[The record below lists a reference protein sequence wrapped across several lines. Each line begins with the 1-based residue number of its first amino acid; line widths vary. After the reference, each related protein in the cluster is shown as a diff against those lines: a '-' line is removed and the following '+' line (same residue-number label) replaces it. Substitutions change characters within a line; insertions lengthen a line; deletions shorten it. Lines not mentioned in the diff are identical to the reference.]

1 MDAYPTPPKSADS
14 GRVRTVPALFHRRVP
29 VLLFF
34 GIAAVLVAVFAT
46 LFHRIGSRRSLEM
59 EGVRARLSSLTQVR
73 QERLASWLEAC
84 SADADM
90 VALFPS
96 VRELL
101 NEPGGPGLDE
111 PTAADHPDLHVHA
124 RMVLDLVVRTHG
136 YGAILLAD
144 RTGAVIGSSTEPPAV
159 DPEVIQDALGAAG
172 VGAPFFSEV
181 SPDATR
187 RLLLFSSPVWKE
199 GVALPGDR
207 AILGVLLFLVDPVA
221 AVFPMMTH
229 RVLLGATDDL
239 ILAHLGD
246 GGLQPMTPVRF
257 HLPDSDDAPFL
268 RASLPDS
275 LAGPGET
282 FLEAR
287 DYRGVEVYASIR
299 PVEGTPWMV
308 VGKIDRVEALE
319 GVSDDWFWLLATGIA
334 SLLAVA
340 VLFVAM
346 SRHYRARHF
355 QALADQE
362 ARYRALAENAR
373 DIILIVDSDARIVEA
388 NRAAAKA
395 YGHSID
401 DLTGMSLEVL
411 RAPDSK
417 PSAAERMRQAAS
429 GDIFYETE
437 QRRRDGTTFAVEVS
451 ARGIHVGDQ
460 ELVVAIIRDIT
471 ERKRLEKQSVIAQRM
486 EALGQLAGGVAHD
499 FNNLLTAI
507 RGYAV
512 LVQETFAPD
521 DVRRNELEEV
531 VKASDRA
538 AALTQQLLAFSRRQ
552 ATERRV
558 IDLNAI
564 VTGLEGMLPRLIGE
578 NIRFLTD
585 LDGRPLWIR
594 ADAGQIENLL
604 VNLVVNARDAMPQG
618 GTLTLS
624 TRAAMLSGGGH
635 RVREHARLEVA
646 DTGIGMDDETRARA
660 FEPFFT
666 TKEHGRGTGLGL
678 STCYGIV
685 QQHDGAIS
693 LESLPG
699 HGTTVRIDLPMAVRT
714 LTDEM
719 PALTEGPV
727 PRGVESILLAEDD
740 AGVRAYTGQVLRS
753 LGYTVI
759 SAASG
764 PEALDV
770 VRVRP
775 DVAIDLLVTD
785 VVMPG
790 MSGVELQKGLRQLRP
805 DLKTLFVSGYAE
817 SSMFE
822 MGGVERGASVL
833 RKPFSPAEMGRK
845 IREVLD
851 RKARRS
857 SRAPS

>member
-1 MDAYPTPPKSADS
+1 MDAYPTPPSSADS
-14 GRVRTVPALFHRRVP
+14 GRFRTVPALFHRRVP
-29 VLLFF
+29 LLLFF
-34 GIAAVLVAVFAT
+34 GILTLLIVLLGT
-46 LFHRIGSRRSLEM
+46 LLHRMGSRRSLEM
-59 EGVRARLSSLTQVR
+59 EGIRARLSAMTQVR
-73 QERLASWLEAC
+73 QERLASWLQAC
-84 SADADM
+84 SADAQM

-96 VRELL
+96 VRDLL
-101 NEPGGPGLDE
+101 LEPGASGLDE
-111 PTAADHPDLHVHA
+111 PLTVDQSALPAHV
-124 RMVLDLVVRTHG
+124 RMVLDLVIRTHG

-144 RTGAVIGSSTEPPAV
+144 RTGTVIGSSTEPPAV
-159 DPEVIQDALGAAG
+159 DPEVFQDALGAAR
-172 VGAPFFSEV
+172 VGARFFSEV
-181 SPDATR
+181 SPDATH
-187 RLLLFSSPVWKE
+187 RLLLFSAPVLKE
-199 GVALPGDR
+199 GAALPGDR
-207 AILGVLLFLVDPVA
+207 ALLGVLLFLVDPVA
-221 AVFPMMTH
+221 AVFPMLSN
-229 RVLLGATDDL
+229 RVLLGASDDL
-239 ILAHLGD
+239 VLARLGE

-268 RASLPDS
+268 RTSLPDS
-275 LAGPGET
+275 LAGRGEA

-287 DYRGVEVYASIR
+287 DYRGVDVYASIR
-299 PVEGTPWMV
+299 PVDGTPWMV
-308 VGKIDRVEALE
+308 VGKVDRDEALNR
-319 GVSDDWFWLLATGIA
+319 VSGDWFWLLATGFA
-334 SLLAVA
+334 LLLAFV
-340 VLFVAM
+340 VLFVAL

-373 DIILIVDSDARIVEA
+373 DIFLIVDSQARIVEA
-388 NRAAAKA
+388 NRAAAKS
-395 YGHSID
+395 YGYSIAE
-401 DLTGMSLEVL
+401 LTGMSLEVL
-411 RAPDSK
+411 RVSDPKA
-417 PSAAERMRQAAS
+417 SAAERMLQASS

-451 ARGIHVGDQ
+451 ARGIRVGEQ
-460 ELVVAIIRDIT
+460 ELVVAIIRDIA

-512 LVQETFAPD
+512 LVQETFAPED
-521 DVRRNELEEV
+521 IRRNELDEV

-618 GTLTLS
+618 GTLTLA

-685 QQHDGAIS
+685 QQHDGVIS
-693 LESLPG
+693 LESLVG

-719 PALTEGPV
+719 PAMTEGPV
-727 PRGVESILLAEDD
+727 TRGDESILLAEDD

-790 MSGVELQKGLRQLRP
+790 MSGVDLQKDLRQLRP

-833 RKPFSPAEMGRK
+833 RKPFSPAELGRK
-845 IREVLD
+845 VREVLD

-857 SRAPS
+857 SGAPS